1 MVSSYIT
8 SIATLYGKD
17 GSINGLTI
25 MPISRFIDCRNLTF
39 SSRLARDRMQRAQQA
54 LGQNVVQRMLCFS
67 LFLLGLNRAAIAQA
81 LKIPAE
87 TAKSIIKAVNRDGI
101 CALEDRR
108 HRISSFLPPCPTQA
122 EPITLEADDEHL
134 VVDFG
139 VEQPRL
145 ELPRHNEVQVRTVL
159 LSMLN
164 SGLLSKEQV
173 ADVIGLTPAHTLT
186 LAKRLEQQDI
196 SVLIDKRQGQKIE
209 YRITAD
215 VKAELI
221 QQFTVDVMAR
231 GNTSGQ
237 AISEELQ
244 ERCQITIPARTVR
257 HHLARMGLPSIKH
270 SLPELFAAV
279 KKTSRRSS

>member
-1 MVSSYIT
+1 
-8 SIATLYGKD
+8 
-17 GSINGLTI
+17 
-25 MPISRFIDCRNLTF
+25 
-39 SSRLARDRMQRAQQA
+39 MQRAQQA
-54 LGQNVVQRMLCFS
+54 LGQNVVQRVLCFS

-101 CALEDRR
+101 CAVEDRR
-108 HRISSFLPPCPTQA
+108 HRIATFLPPSAPPA
-122 EPITLEADDEHL
+122 EPITLEALDEYI

-139 VEQPRL
+139 VEQRRL
-145 ELPRHNEVQVRTVL
+145 QIPRHNELQVRSVL

-186 LAKRLEQQDI
+186 LAKRLEQQDV
-196 SVLIDKRQGQKIE
+196 SALIDKREGQKTE

-215 VKAELI
+215 IKAELI
-221 QQFTVDVMAR
+221 QQFTVDVIAH

-270 SLPELFAAV
+270 SLPELLAAV
-279 KKTSRRSS
+279 KKTSRKSS

>member
-1 MVSSYIT
+1 M
-8 SIATLYGKD
+8 
-17 GSINGLTI
+17 
-25 MPISRFIDCRNLTF
+25 R
-39 SSRLARDRMQRAQQA
+39 RAQQA
-54 LGQNVVQRMLCFS
+54 WGQNVVERMLCFS
-67 LFLLGLNRAAIAQA
+67 LFLLGLNRAAIAQV
-81 LKIPAE
+81 LRIPAE

-101 CALEDRR
+101 CAFEDRR
-108 HRISSFLPPCPTQA
+108 HRVSSFLPPSPPEA
-122 EPITLEADDEHL
+122 EPITLETLDEHL

-139 VEQPRL
+139 VEQRRL
-145 ELPRHNEVQVRTVL
+145 QLPRHNQLQLRTVL

-173 ADVIGLTPAHTLT
+173 ADVIGLTPTHTLT

-196 SVLIDKRQGQKIE
+196 SALIDKREGQKTE

-221 QQFTVDVMAR
+221 QQFTLDVIAR

-257 HHLARMGLPSIKH
+257 HHLARMGLPSIRH

-279 KKTSRRSS
+279 KKTSRKSS